1 MSKRDALIREAIRIE
16 TGTDIGPGS
25 ILKRRRDVID
35 AAMQRHVSERHD
47 DGDSVATC
55 PMCPPADGGCMG

>member
-25 ILKRRRDVID
+25 ILAKRKVAIT
-35 AAMQRHVSERHD
+35 AALQRHIDERHD
-47 DGDSVATC
+47 DGDLVPTC
-55 PMCPPADGGCMG
+55 PICPPADGGCV